1 VFDQT
6 TRKNSFWKSNPT
18 KLLKTLWAVPKSDKT
33 IPNSDRY
40 ALCHC
45 KQMAY
50 QLKSSS
56 SLITKGLTAWRSST
70 SVATAQVRHCFEHS
84 AQTQSH

>member
-1 VFDQT
+1 MFDQT

-50 QLKSSS
+50 QLKSSRAR
-56 SLITKGLTAWRSST
+56 LPTMKICLAGYVGL
-70 SVATAQVRHCFEHS
+70 
-84 AQTQSH
+84 